1 MCCDLLSDT
10 ELNVIEG
17 NLKTGWGLQHG
28 YGRRLLVTAK
38 AARAKNA
45 KLREALAALIDDVD
59 ALSALRDCDWE
70 PHLDCAVDTAD
81 KYRALLEAKDG

>member
-1 MCCDLLSDT
+1 MTYMGGLEEAIKLAHR
-10 ELNVIEG
+10 EG
-17 NLKTGWGLQHG
+17 G
-28 YGRRLLVTAK
+28 YPIALVYAID
-38 AARAKNA
+38 ALRAENA